1 MQVGLERMEVEVRIS
16 MKEVL
21 LRRDVL
27 SVNVLTQVFP
37 TFESYFVMVALFSGV
52 FFVFSL

>member
-1 MQVGLERMEVEVRIS
+1 MEEEVRIS

-21 LRRDVL
+21 FRRDVL

-37 TFESYFVMVALFSGV
+37 TFESYFVMVGLFSGV
-52 FFVFSL
+52 FLVFSL